1 MLSAAE
7 RSGKIKTENCPQEL
21 FQTVL
26 GPKARLQQIWNNY
39 RLFSNKFQNDG
50 KEGVDGEKH
59 LEQCCFSSDWMGETS
74 PC

>member
-26 GPKARLQQIWNNY
+26 GPKARLQQIWNNC
-39 RLFSNKFQNDG
+39 RLFSKKFQNEG
-50 KEGVDGEKH
+50 KEIGYRWREESGAV
-59 LEQCCFSSDWMGETS
+59 LLLF
-74 PC
+74 